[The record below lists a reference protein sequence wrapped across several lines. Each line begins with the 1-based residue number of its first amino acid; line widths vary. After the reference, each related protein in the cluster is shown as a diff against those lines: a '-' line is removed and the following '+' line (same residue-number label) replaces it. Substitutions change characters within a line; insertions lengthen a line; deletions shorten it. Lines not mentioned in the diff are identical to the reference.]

1 MTTVDSFQHDLAE
14 TLTFP
19 GFWRLSMRYWKIGAD
34 EVGWIRLCNIR
45 PVDAR
50 ASANRLDIGGTGEF
64 YFQISAP
71 GLDADR
77 IAASHWQLPGLEV
90 QVEHSAIE
98 ARIERKPDLVEIH
111 YHAGEVRPISCSLV
125 TRLV

>member
-1 MTTVDSFQHDLAE
+1 MIGAQDSSGARQGSAQYHPGTV
-14 TLTFP
+14 
-19 GFWRLSMRYWKIGAD
+19 YWKISPD
-34 EVGWIRLCNIR
+34 EVGWIRLCNTW

-50 ASANRLDIGGTGEF
+50 ASANRLDISGTGEF

-77 IAASHWQLPGLEV
+77 IKASYWQLPGLEV

-98 ARIERKPDLVEIH
+98 ARIERKQDVVEIH
-111 YHAGEVRPISCSLV
+111 YHAGEGRPISCSLV
-125 TRLV
+125 TRRV